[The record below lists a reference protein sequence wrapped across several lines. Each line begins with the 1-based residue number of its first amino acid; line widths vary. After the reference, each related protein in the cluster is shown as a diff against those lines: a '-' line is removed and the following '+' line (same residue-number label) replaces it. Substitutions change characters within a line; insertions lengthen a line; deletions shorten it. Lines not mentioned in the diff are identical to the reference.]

1 LTRRGLPSYGR
12 AVMAPATA
20 DDLQRRFGIAGLA
33 GFSAGRG
40 GLTCLRLTPDAGEA
54 EVYLHGGHVTHF
66 QPRGAAPVL
75 FLSAESRFGPTAAIR
90 GGIPVIFPWFGG
102 RADDP
107 KAPAHGFARTA
118 EWEVESIERAGG
130 GVTAVL
136 RLTPDASTQASWPH
150 RFVLR
155 ERIDVGPALGVAL
168 VVENTG
174 SGPFD
179 FEAALHTYLAIG
191 DVREASV
198 TGLAGTTYI
207 DKTAGMARKVVGAAP
222 LRLTAETD
230 SVFLGTPAACVL
242 DDPGG
247 GRRIVVE
254 KEGSATTVVWNP
266 WADKARAMSD
276 LGDDEWR
283 RMICIETANAADD
296 RVTLPPGQRHAMRAR
311 IRVEPR

>member
-1 LTRRGLPSYGR
+1 
-12 AVMAPATA
+12 MAPATG

-33 GFSAGRG
+33 GFAAGRG
-40 GLTCLRLTPDAGEA
+40 GLTCLRLTPDGGEA

-90 GGIPVIFPWFGG
+90 GGIPVIFPWFGA

-136 RLTPDASTQASWPH
+136 RLAADALTQASWPH

-155 ERIDVGPALGVAL
+155 ERIDVGSALGVGL
-168 VVENTG
+168 EVENTG
-174 SGPFD
+174 SGPFP

-198 TGLAGTTYI
+198 TGLAGTTFI
-207 DKTAGMARKVVGAAP
+207 DKTAGMARKAAGAAP

-230 SVFLGTPAACVL
+230 SVFLGTTAACVL

-247 GRRIVVE
+247 RRRIVVE

-266 WADKARAMSD
+266 WVEKARAMSD

-311 IRVEPR
+311 IRVEAR

>member
-1 LTRRGLPSYGR
+1 
-12 AVMAPATA
+12 MAPATA
-20 DDLQRRFGIAGLA
+20 DDLQRRLGIAGLA
-33 GFSAGRG
+33 RFAAGRG
-40 GLTCLRLTPDAGEA
+40 GLTCLGLTPDAAEA

-66 QPRGAAPVL
+66 QPRGADPVL

-90 GGIPVIFPWFGG
+90 GGIPVIFPWFGA

-118 EWEVESIERAGG
+118 EWEVESVERAGG
-130 GVTAVL
+130 GVSAVL
-136 RLTPDASTQASWPH
+136 RLSADASTQATWPH

-155 ERIDVGPALGVAL
+155 ERIDVGPALGVTL
-168 VVENTG
+168 EVENTG
-174 SGPFD
+174 SAPFG
-179 FEAALHTYLAIG
+179 FEAALHTYLAVG

-207 DKTAGMARKVVGAAP
+207 DKTAGMARQAAGPAP

-230 SVFLGTPAACVL
+230 SVFLGTRTACVL
-242 DDPGG
+242 DDPSG

-254 KEGSATTVVWNP
+254 KDGSATTVVWNP

-311 IRVEPR
+311 IRTEPR

>member
-1 LTRRGLPSYGR
+1 
-12 AVMAPATA
+12 MAPATA

-33 GFSAGRG
+33 SFAAGRG
-40 GLTCLRLTPDAGEA
+40 GLTCLRLTPAAAEA

-66 QPRGAAPVL
+66 QPRGGAPVL

-90 GGIPVIFPWFGG
+90 GGIPVIFPWFGA

-118 EWEVESIERAGG
+118 EWEVESIDRAGG

-136 RLTPDASTQASWPH
+136 RLTPDAASQASWPH

-168 VVENTG
+168 EVENTDRA
-174 SGPFD
+174 PFG
-179 FEAALHTYLAIG
+179 FEEALHTYLAIG
-191 DVREASV
+191 DISEASV
-198 TGLAGTTYI
+198 TGLAGTSYI
-207 DKTAGMARKVVGAAP
+207 DKTAGMARKAAGAAP
-222 LRLTAETD
+222 LRITAETD
-230 SVFLGTPAACVL
+230 SVFLGTRGACVL
-242 DDPGG
+242 DDPSG
-247 GRRIVVE
+247 GRRLVVE

-266 WADKARAMSD
+266 WAEKSRAISD

-283 RMICIETANAADD
+283 RMLCIETANAGDD